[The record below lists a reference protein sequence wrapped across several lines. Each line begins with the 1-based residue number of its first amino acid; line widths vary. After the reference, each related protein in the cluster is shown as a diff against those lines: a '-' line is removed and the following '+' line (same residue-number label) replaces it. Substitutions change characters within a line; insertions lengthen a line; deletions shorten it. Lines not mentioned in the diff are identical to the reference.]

1 TNSTIFTTAKSC
13 GSFGSIK
20 YNEVYLGCVQ
30 EQLTGVFVFRSPGD
44 STIEASGAIGIRP
57 IPNERGLRCGKRI
70 HIASLNRKLRREFLL
85 IPP

>member
-1 TNSTIFTTAKSC
+1 
-13 GSFGSIK
+13 
-20 YNEVYLGCVQ
+20 LGCVQ

-44 STIEASGAIGIRP
+44 STIEASGAIGIPP

-70 HIASLNRKLRREFLL
+70 HIASLNRKLRPEFLL